1 MDDPLITRW
10 IDLKSRIE
18 NFKKIQDEEKQL
30 RQLIV
35 DKYFKEPV
43 EGTNTHKESG
53 LIIKASVSYTRKVD
67 LKAVDFKKLRELG
80 IDNNSLFRYSAELNL
95 TQYRNLKDSQLEFV
109 NEFVTTK
116 PALPTLTI
124 ELGE

>member
-18 NFKKIQDEEKQL
+18 NFKKIQDEEKEL

-35 DKYFKEPV
+35 AKYFKEPA
-43 EGTNTHKESG
+43 EGTYTHMESG

-67 LKAVDFKKLRELG
+67 LTRIDFKKLRELK
-80 IDNNSLFRYSAELNL
+80 INNNTLFRYSAELNL